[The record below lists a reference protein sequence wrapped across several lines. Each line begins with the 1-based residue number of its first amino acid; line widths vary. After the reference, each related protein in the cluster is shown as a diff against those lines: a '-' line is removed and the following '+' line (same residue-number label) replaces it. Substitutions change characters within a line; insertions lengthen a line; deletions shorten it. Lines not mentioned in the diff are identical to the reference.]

1 MNDQEKFDFKN
12 LKREVED
19 LKFILARKTGMGS
32 ADVKAN
38 IINPST
44 VASGAISL
52 GTGSI
57 SSAGMFAAGVVDQ
70 AAIGANAVG
79 QSELKE
85 EYIAVTVVAGQASGT
100 GTCTNGSTIVGF
112 RPTGNQDQFIDN
124 IAVSGTTITITLAA
138 NATADN
144 TFEVILIKT

>member
-52 GTGSI
+52 GTG
-57 SSAGMFAAGVVDQ
+57 
-70 AAIGANAVG
+70 AVM
-79 QSELKE
+79 L
-85 EYIAVTVVAGQASGT
+85 
-100 GTCTNGSTIVGF
+100 
-112 RPTGNQDQFIDN
+112 
-124 IAVSGTTITITLAA
+124 
-138 NATADN
+138 
-144 TFEVILIKT
+144 